1 MSGNDEKRKLE
12 AQYFP
17 PPPPGGPPLGCQ
29 QPPRHPDEVPIPDYN
44 PSNPQYA
51 PREDIYGLSPTDEH
65 PPPFPPRPTSSGK
78 AGPGDEKVKL
88 SWGQKL
94 AGWGTK
100 AAAPINALA
109 NKMGSEAFLPGP
121 IDKEVEKAAR
131 ILRSF
136 CKDGI
141 YSDAAPTTA
150 PPQTTFP
157 VANKPV
163 DAATAKKKSRVLLTI
178 PSKVIA
184 KAQGLAIFTTVR
196 AGFQVTGA
204 SGSGILIARLPDGRW
219 SPPSGIHV
227 HSIGAGFVVGLDI
240 YDCVVVINSKE
251 ALEAFTRTR
260 LSLGSDLAVTAG
272 PWGAGGALDWGVPQ
286 GQKTDKGKGKDGK
299 PASRPTTADGKPILS
314 PDNTQFTNPPVDPDY
329 DPDHPDNAGKEAN
342 KNRKPSP
349 FVEAVKKPVYSYVK
363 SRGFYAGVQVDGTV
377 ITERKDAN
385 AVFYGRQVTVQ
396 QILNGEV
403 PPPPAVNGLFEV
415 LKGAEGWRG
424 QQGQQFQQQQTVHM
438 PQGHIPQHHV
448 QPTPVQQQ
456 PYPGQG
462 QQQPYPGQ
470 GQQQPYPGQG
480 QQPSY
485 PGQGQQP
492 SYPGQG
498 QQPSYQPQLLSEQSP
513 GPEGYYAPGK
523 PPGGP
528 GPAGGPAAPAPAGTG
543 GYLYDPQLLSEQPPQ
558 GQYPGGAHRHF
569 SPLNQ
574 HPTDAY
580 HAPPPPASTYNTG
593 GGPAEVSGVTS
604 GIRGLDLNS
613 AGPSIGTAGVVP
625 PAPGPQASDAAR
637 AKAAEAA
644 AESAAA
650 QSHGHAHGSDGPP
663 PPSYEEFGSSSST
676 APAVPGYPGH
686 PAHPSQTDGV
696 TGGDELP
703 PAYVEDGVYRP
714 DVGDHKRQQ

>member
-1 MSGNDEKRKLE
+1 MSSNDEKRKLE

-17 PPPPGGPPLGCQ
+17 PPPPGPPPGQ
-29 QPPRHPDEVPIPDYN
+29 QAPSSSASQAVPPQSQPAARHPNETPILDYN
-44 PSNPQYA
+44 PSHPQYA
-51 PREDIYGLSPTDEH
+51 PPPNANKEDIYGATPTDEH

-78 AGPGDEKVKL
+78 QAGDEKVKL

-100 AAAPINALA
+100 AAGPINALA

-121 IDKEVEKAAR
+121 MDKEVEKAAR

-157 VANKPV
+157 VANKVEPTAAETASKPPVETKPV

-204 SGSGILIARLPDGRW
+204 SGSGVLIARLPDGSW

-299 PASRPTTADGKPILS
+299 PASRPTTADGQPILS

-329 DPDHPDNAGKEAN
+329 DPDHPENAGKEAN

-349 FVEAVKKPVYSYVK
+349 FVEAAKRPVYSYVK

-396 QILNGEV
+396 QILKGEV
-403 PPPPAVNGLFEV
+403 PAPPAVHGLLEV

-424 QQGQQFQQQQTVHM
+424 QQGQQLPQQQTVHM

-456 PYPGQG
+456 QQQFYPGQA
-462 QQQPYPGQ
+462 QQP
-470 GQQQPYPGQG
+470 
-480 QQPSY
+480 
-485 PGQGQQP
+485 
-492 SYPGQG
+492 
-498 QQPSYQPQLLSEQSP
+498 YQPQLLSEPS
-513 GPEGYYAPGK
+513 PEGYYAPSK
-523 PPGGP
+523 PP
-528 GPAGGPAAPAPAGTG
+528 GGPAAPAPAGTG
-543 GYLYDPQLLSEQPPQ
+543 GYQYNPQLLSEQPPQ
-558 GQYPGGAHRHF
+558 GQGYAGGAHGHF

-580 HAPPPPASTYNTG
+580 HAPPPLASTYN
-593 GGPAEVSGVTS
+593 PAEVSGVTS
-604 GIRGLDLNS
+604 GVRGLDLNS
-613 AGPSIGTAGVVP
+613 AGPSTGAAGVVP
-625 PAPGPQASDAAR
+625 PAPGPQVSDAAR

-644 AESAAA
+644 AEAA
-650 QSHGHAHGSDGPP
+650 HAHGHGSEPP
-663 PPSYEEFGSSSST
+663 PPSYEEFGGSSSSA
-676 APAVPGYPGH
+676 APVVPGYPGH
-686 PAHPSQTDGV
+686 PAHPPQTDGV
-696 TGGDELP
+696 TEGELP
-703 PAYVEDGVYRP
+703 PAYVEDGVFRP

>member
-17 PPPPGGPPLGCQ
+17 PPPPGPPPGQALSSSSSTAQGQ
-29 QPPRHPDEVPIPDYN
+29 QQPRHPDEVPIPDYN
-44 PSNPQYA
+44 PSHPQYA
-51 PREDIYGLSPTDEH
+51 PPPNANKDDIYGATPTDEH

-78 AGPGDEKVKL
+78 AGDEKVKL

-121 IDKEVEKAAR
+121 MDKEVEKAAR

-157 VANKPV
+157 VANKVEPTAAETASKPPVETQPV

-204 SGSGILIARLPDGRW
+204 SGSGVLIARLPDGSW

-299 PASRPTTADGKPILS
+299 PSSRPTTADGKPILS
-314 PDNTQFTNPPVDPDY
+314 SDNTQFTNPPVDPDF
-329 DPDHPDNAGKEAN
+329 DPDHPEEAGKQVN

-377 ITERKDAN
+377 VTERKDAN
-385 AVFYGRQVTVQ
+385 AAFYGRPVTVQ
-396 QILNGEV
+396 QILKGEV
-403 PPPPAVNGLFEV
+403 SAPPVVNGLREV

-424 QQGQQFQQQQTVHM
+424 QQQGAGQQQQQQTVHM

-448 QPTPVQQQ
+448 QPVTAQQ
-456 PYPGQG
+456 PYPS
-462 QQQPYPGQ
+462 
-470 GQQQPYPGQG
+470 QG
-480 QQPSY
+480 QQP
-485 PGQGQQP
+485 
-492 SYPGQG
+492 
-498 QQPSYQPQLLSEQSP
+498 YQPQLLSEPS
-513 GPEGYYAPGK
+513 PEGYYAPGK
-523 PPGGP
+523 PPS
-528 GPAGGPAAPAPAGTG
+528 GPAGGPAPAPAGTG
-543 GYLYDPQLLSEQPPQ
+543 GYLYNPQLLSEQPHQ
-558 GQYPGGAHRHF
+558 GQGYSGGAHGHF

-574 HPTDAY
+574 QPTDAY
-580 HAPPPPASTYNTG
+580 RAPPPPASTYTG

-604 GIRGLDLNS
+604 GVRGLDLNS
-613 AGPSIGTAGVVP
+613 AGPSTETTGVVP
-625 PAPGPQASDAAR
+625 PPPGPQASDAAR

-644 AESAAA
+644 AEAA
-650 QSHGHAHGSDGPP
+650 HAHGSEPP

-676 APAVPGYPGH
+676 APVVPGYPGH
-686 PAHPSQTDGV
+686 PAHAPQTDGV
-696 TGGDELP
+696 TEELP

>member
-1 MSGNDEKRKLE
+1 MSGNDEKQKLQ

-17 PPPPGGPPLGCQ
+17 PPPPGPPPSSSHQ
-29 QPPRHPDEVPIPDYN
+29 QQQQQARHPDEVPIPDYN
-44 PSNPQYA
+44 PSHPQYA
-51 PREDIYGLSPTDEH
+51 NKEDIYGLSPTDQH
-65 PPPFPPRPTSSGK
+65 PPPFPPRPTSSSGK
-78 AGPGDEKVKL
+78 AGDEKVKL

-100 AAAPINALA
+100 AAGPINALA

-121 IDKEVEKAAR
+121 IDKEVDKAAR

-157 VANKPV
+157 EPTAAETASKPPLVETQPV

-204 SGSGILIARLPDGRW
+204 SGSGILIARLPDGTW

-240 YDCVVVINSKE
+240 YDCVVVINSKD
-251 ALEAFTRTR
+251 ALDAFTRTR

-286 GQKTDKGKGKDGK
+286 AQKTDKGKGKDAK
-299 PASRPTTADGKPILS
+299 PSSRPTTADGKPILS

-329 DPDHPDNAGKEAN
+329 DPDHPDNVGKEAN

-396 QILNGEV
+396 QILKGEV
-403 PPPPAVNGLFEV
+403 PAPPAVNGLLEV

-424 QQGQQFQQQQTVHM
+424 QQGQQGQQQQTVHM

-448 QPTPVQQQ
+448 QPAPVQQQ
-456 PYPGQG
+456 QQQPHPGQG
-462 QQQPYPGQ
+462 QQQ
-470 GQQQPYPGQG
+470 
-480 QQPSY
+480 
-485 PGQGQQP
+485 
-492 SYPGQG
+492 
-498 QQPSYQPQLLSEQSP
+498 SYQPQLLYEQSLA
-513 GPEGYYAPGK
+513 EGYYAPGN
-523 PPGGP
+523 PPGGH
-528 GPAGGPAAPAPAGTG
+528 GPAGGPAPAPAGTG
-543 GYLYDPQLLSEQPPQ
+543 GYLYDPQLLSEQAPQ
-558 GQYPGGAHRHF
+558 GQGYAGGGGGAHGHF

-574 HPTDAY
+574 HPTNAY
-580 HAPPPPASTYNTG
+580 HAPYNTG
-593 GGPAEVSGVTS
+593 SGPGPAEVSGLTS
-604 GIRGLDLNS
+604 GVRGLDINS
-613 AGPSIGTAGVVP
+613 AGPSTAGTAGMVP

-644 AESAAA
+644 AESAHA
-650 QSHGHAHGSDGPP
+650 HGHAHAHGSEPP
-663 PPSYEEFGSSSST
+663 PPSYEEFGTGSSSST
-676 APAVPGYPGH
+676 AHAHAPAVPGYPGH
-686 PAHPSQTDGV
+686 PAHPPQTDGV
-696 TGGDELP
+696 TERDELP

-714 DVGDHKRQQ
+714 DVGDHKRQ

>member
-12 AQYFP
+12 EQYFP
-17 PPPPGGPPLGCQ
+17 PPPPGPPPSQSQ
-29 QPPRHPDEVPIPDYN
+29 QQQQQQQHARHPDEVPIPDYD
-44 PSNPQYA
+44 PSHPQYA
-51 PREDIYGLSPTDEH
+51 SKEDIYGLGPTDQH

-78 AGPGDEKVKL
+78 AGDEKVKL

-100 AAAPINALA
+100 AAGPINALA

-121 IDKEVEKAAR
+121 MDKEVEKAAR

-150 PPQTTFP
+150 PPPQKVEPTAAAAETASKPP
-157 VANKPV
+157 VETKPV

-204 SGSGILIARLPDGRW
+204 SGSGVLIARLPNGTW

-286 GQKTDKGKGKDGK
+286 GQKTTDKGKGKDGQ
-299 PASRPTTADGKPILS
+299 PSSRPTTADGKPILS
-314 PDNTQFTNPPVDPDY
+314 PDNTQFTSPPVDPDY
-329 DPDHPDNAGKEAN
+329 DPDHPDNVGKEAN

-396 QILNGEV
+396 QILKGDV
-403 PPPPAVNGLFEV
+403 PAPPVVNGLLEV

-424 QQGQQFQQQQTVHM
+424 QQGQQGQQQQTVHM

-456 PYPGQG
+456 
-462 QQQPYPGQ
+462 QQQ
-470 GQQQPYPGQG
+470 QQ
-480 QQPSY
+480 
-485 PGQGQQP
+485 
-492 SYPGQG
+492 
-498 QQPSYQPQLLSEQSP
+498 SYQPQLLSEQSP
-513 GPEGYYAPGK
+513 AEGYYAAGK

-528 GPAGGPAAPAPAGTG
+528 APAPAGTG
-543 GYLYDPQLLSEQPPQ
+543 GYLYDPQLLSEQSPQ
-558 GQYPGGAHRHF
+558 GQGQGYPAAGGAYGHF

-574 HPTDAY
+574 HPTTAY
-580 HAPPPPASTYNTG
+580 RTPPPPASTYNTG
-593 GGPAEVSGVTS
+593 SGPGPAEVSGVTS
-604 GIRGLDLNS
+604 GVRGLDINS
-613 AGPSIGTAGVVP
+613 AGPSTAGTAGVVP

-644 AESAAA
+644 AESAHA
-650 QSHGHAHGSDGPP
+650 HGHAHGSVGPP
-663 PPSYEEFGSSSST
+663 PPSYSEFGTGSSSST
-676 APAVPGYPGH
+676 AHAHAHAPAVPEYPGH
-686 PAHPSQTDGV
+686 PAHPPQTDGV
-696 TGGDELP
+696 TEREELP

-714 DVGDHKRQQ
+714 DVGDYKRQ